1 MILDVGSDVS
11 DWMSKSYEEYFPQ
24 LWIFNRIFAAF
35 PWAFVF
41 MFKKWKF
48 DRNVFLFESCKCKTF
63 QHLGQM
69 SKMSDDGSV
78 FITS

>member
-1 MILDVGSDVS
+1 
-11 DWMSKSYEEYFPQ
+11 MSRIGCQSLMRNIFPNCGFSIAF
-24 LWIFNRIFAAF
+24 LLLLAAV

-69 SKMSDDGSV
+69 SKMSDDGSIL
-78 FITS
+78 ITA